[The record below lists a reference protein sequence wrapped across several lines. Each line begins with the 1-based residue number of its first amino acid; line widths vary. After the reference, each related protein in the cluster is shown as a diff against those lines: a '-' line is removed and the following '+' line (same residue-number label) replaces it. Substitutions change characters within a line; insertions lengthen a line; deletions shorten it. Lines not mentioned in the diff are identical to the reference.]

1 VKGLRFVVAAA
12 AVIAASIAAPL
23 NCASAELILSQLVV
37 DLSPGDHSRT
47 DIEIWNRGAD
57 RTFVSVEPREIIA
70 PGTSS
75 ESSKLDPDPGKLG
88 LLVSP
93 ARLILEPE
101 QRRLIRIAAI
111 APPSDRERVYRVT
124 VRPVVGQLSSEASG
138 LKVLVGYDL
147 LVLVRPQHLSPHV
160 SGQRSG
166 NRLILRNDGNVS
178 VELGDGQRCS
188 VSTHRCEA
196 LPGGRLYVGEEKE
209 IPAPASEQVRYEL
222 KAGPRILSVE
232 F

>member
-1 VKGLRFVVAAA
+1 VNGLRFISAAA
-12 AVIAASIAAPL
+12 AIIGASIAAPVSY
-23 NCASAELILSQLVV
+23 ASAELVLSQLVI

-57 RTFVSVEPREIIA
+57 RSFVSVEPREIIA
-70 PGTSS
+70 PGTAS
-75 ESSKLDPDPGKLG
+75 ESSKRDPDPEELG

-93 ARLILEPE
+93 ARLVLEPG

-147 LVLVRPQHLSPHV
+147 LVLVRPDNPNPHV
-160 SGQRSG
+160 AGQRAG
-166 NRLILRNDGNVS
+166 DRLLLRNDGNVS
-178 VELGDGQRCS
+178 VELGNGQRCS
-188 VSTHRCEA
+188 ESTHRCAA
-196 LPGGRLYVGEEKE
+196 LPGGRLYVGQEKE
-209 IPAPASEQVRYEL
+209 VSAPASEQVRYEV
-222 KAGPRILSVE
+222 KAGPRILKVE